1 MLGFE
6 TLTASFYSLSML
18 LTSTN
23 FPDVALPAYKGNRAS
38 MLFFISF
45 QVRRSSRY
53 LVITPPSYCRASM
66 LFFIC
71 FQARAHVT

>member
-45 QVRRSSRY
+45 QA
-53 LVITPPSYCRASM
+53 P
-66 LFFIC
+66 
-71 FQARAHVT
+71 AHVT

>member
-1 MLGFE
+1 MCSASNPHCVPYLTPPQVLGFE

-45 QVRRSSRY
+45 Q
-53 LVITPPSYCRASM
+53 
-66 LFFIC
+66 
-71 FQARAHVT
+71 ARAHVT

>member
-45 QVRRSSRY
+45 LGLHAEVQVSW
-53 LVITPPSYCRASM
+53 LIHG
-66 LFFIC
+66 FEF
-71 FQARAHVT
+71 